1 MKIVLGDGKH
11 SISVNLNTL
20 IIEELPE
27 QLDVGDIVPN
37 FVEKKEVLKIAVTD
51 LSVFKILRDAVD
63 QMEKNSIKSMAC

>member
-63 QMEKNSIKSMAC
+63 QMEKNSINH